1 MNKPPRWLER
11 AKQTYKYHRE
21 RLEGDEDWTLTQ
33 TAKNL
38 RRSLGSICEDIAI
51 TKAHKKHPSEIEK
64 FDYAYE
70 ALKYIRDIQKASSLE
85 EID

>member
-1 MNKPPRWLER
+1 MNKPPRFLER
-11 AKQTYKYHRE
+11 AKETYKYHRE
-21 RLEGDEDWTLTQ
+21 RLEGDEDWTLAQ
-33 TAKNL
+33 TANEL

-51 TKAHKKHPSEIEK
+51 MKAYKKQPLEIEK